1 MFFYDILYFW
11 CYVILGDKMKKDI
24 RKIYKT
30 TDGYFNSRLDIKKTR
45 LVAVLYQRDDSA
57 VIVTKIYSK
66 KNKKGNAYINKLTL
80 KPKKHKSLKE
90 DSIVGN
96 SLIYGKLIDGKKH
109 KIDPNDFIYTDDK
122 LTYTEFLLI
131 KQKINSQTSKHLK
144 TKKATIKKWKRHFK

>member
-1 MFFYDILYFW
+1 
-11 CYVILGDKMKKDI
+11 MKKDI

-80 KPKKHKSLKE
+80 KPKKHTT
-90 DSIVGN
+90 N
-96 SLIYGKLIDGKKH
+96 QKK
-109 KIDPNDFIYTDDK
+109 
-122 LTYTEFLLI
+122 
-131 KQKINSQTSKHLK
+131 
-144 TKKATIKKWKRHFK
+144 KKKPFQIPFNNIPTRIFR